1 MEYLTFIPA
10 KFYHV
15 TFRLSCSLSLF
26 FFIVLKISYGLTASS
41 SENFCHLSFDKND
54 IYVLI

>member
-1 MEYLTFIPA
+1 MEFLTFIPA

-15 TFRLSCSLSLF
+15 TFCLSLS
-26 FFIVLKISYGLTASS
+26 FIFIPLRISYGLILSS
-41 SENFCHLSFDKND
+41 SENFCHLSFDKYD